1 MNMWWKIIIFLG
13 MSAVIVSAFLTA
25 SPMRAANSLGPADVY
40 RIFYFHVP
48 QAWVAS
54 LAFVLSMIY
63 SIRFLKTRNME
74 YDTKALTANKLGV
87 MFAIVAMVTGSIF
100 AKMTW
105 GEFWNWSEIREV
117 SVFILLLIYGGYFA
131 LRSAIAD
138 PDTRANLSAVISIIF
153 AVAALFLIFVL
164 PRIYSVFSQ
173 HPSDSIIDKSGQITM
188 GPTVRMIFFSSLIM
202 FTALFFWIYNLSIRV
217 ARLTANKLLENK

>member
-1 MNMWWKIIIFLG
+1 MWWKIIIFLG
-13 MSAVIVSAFLTA
+13 MSAVIVAAFLTA

-188 GPTVRMIFFSSLIM
+188 GPTVRIVFFSSLIM

-217 ARLTANKLLENK
+217 ARLTAKKMLESK

>member
-1 MNMWWKIIIFLG
+1 MWWKIIIFFG
-13 MSAVIVSAFLTA
+13 MSAVIVAAFLTA
-25 SPMRAANSLGPADVY
+25 SPMRAADSLGPVDAY

-54 LAFVLSMIY
+54 LAFLISMIY
-63 SIRFLKTRNME
+63 SIRFLKTKNME

-87 MFAIVAMVTGSIF
+87 MFAVVATVTGSIF

-117 SVFILLLIYGGYFA
+117 SIFILLLIYGGYFA
-131 LRSAIAD
+131 LRSAVSD

-164 PRIYSVFSQ
+164 PRIYGLFSQ
-173 HPSDSIIDKSGQITM
+173 HPSDSILNESGQITM
-188 GPTVRMIFFSSLIM
+188 GTTVRIIFFSSLIM
-202 FTALFFWIYNLSIRV
+202 FTALFFWVYNLSVRV
-217 ARLTANKLLENK
+217 ARLSANLLLENKK

>member
-1 MNMWWKIIIFLG
+1 MWWKAIIFLG
-13 MSAVIVSAFLTA
+13 MSAVIVAAFVTA
-25 SPMRAANSLGPADVY
+25 SPMKSANSLGPADVY

-54 LAFVLSMIY
+54 LAFIISMIY
-63 SIRFLKTRNME
+63 SIRFLQTKNMD

-87 MFAIVAMVTGSIF
+87 IFAIVAMVTGSIF

-131 LRSAIAD
+131 LRSAISD
-138 PDTRANLSAVISIIF
+138 PDARANLSAVISIIF

-164 PRIYSVFSQ
+164 PRIYSAFSQ
-173 HPSDSIIDKSGQITM
+173 HPSDSIIDKSGKITM

-202 FTALFFWIYNLSIRV
+202 FSALFFWIYNLSIRV
-217 ARLTANKLLENK
+217 ARLSANKLPEYK

>member
-1 MNMWWKIIIFLG
+1 MLWKIIIFLG
-13 MSAVIVSAFLTA
+13 MSAVIVAAFLTA

-63 SIRFLKTRNME
+63 SIRFLRTRNMK

-105 GEFWNWSEIREV
+105 GEFWNWSEVREV

-164 PRIYSVFSQ
+164 PRIYSAFSQ

-188 GPTVRMIFFSSLIM
+188 GLTVRMIFFSSLIM

-217 ARLTANKLLENK
+217 ARLTAKKMLESK

>member
-1 MNMWWKIIIFLG
+1 
-13 MSAVIVSAFLTA
+13 
-25 SPMRAANSLGPADVY
+25 
-40 RIFYFHVP
+40 
-48 QAWVAS
+48 
-54 LAFVLSMIY
+54 
-63 SIRFLKTRNME
+63 ME

-117 SVFILLLIYGGYFA
+117 SVFILLLIYGGYFS
-131 LRSAIAD
+131 LRSAISD

-173 HPSDSIIDKSGQITM
+173 HPSDSIIDKTGKITM
-188 GPTVRMIFFSSLIM
+188 GVTVRMIFFSSLIM
-202 FTALFFWIYNLSIRV
+202 FTALFYWIYNLSIRV
-217 ARLTANKLLENK
+217 ARLSLKMLSENRT